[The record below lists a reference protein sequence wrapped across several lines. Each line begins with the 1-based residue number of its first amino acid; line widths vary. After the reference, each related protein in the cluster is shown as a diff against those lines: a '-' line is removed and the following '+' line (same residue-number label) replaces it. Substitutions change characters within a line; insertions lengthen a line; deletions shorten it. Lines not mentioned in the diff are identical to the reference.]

1 VDRRKGESGSVT
13 DNSQIRIL
21 IVDDHKVVRKGL
33 RTFIAVHD
41 DLELVGE
48 AGNGEEA
55 IEQCAALQPD
65 VVLMDLKMP
74 VMDGPTAIRHIRE
87 RFPEIKI
94 VALTSFDD
102 DTMAQRALK
111 AGAIGYLFKD
121 VEEDELMAAIRFAHL
136 GQSIVAPEAMRALL
150 ASSLTD
156 DDYSVGLTVR
166 EQETLDL
173 VARGM
178 TNPEIADKL
187 MISVSTVNFHVHNV
201 LDKLGAKTRTEAV
214 VIAAREGLI
223 DV

>member
-1 VDRRKGESGSVT
+1 MTNGSR
-13 DNSQIRIL
+13 IRVL
-21 IVDDHKVVRKGL
+21 VADDHQIVRKGL

-55 IEQCAALQPD
+55 IEQCAALHPD

-74 VMDGPTAIRHIRE
+74 VMDGPTAIGHIRE
-87 RFPEIKI
+87 RFPEIKV

-111 AGAIGYLFKD
+111 AGAISYLFKD
-121 VEEDELMAAIRFAHL
+121 VEEDELMSAIRFAHQ
-136 GQSIVAPEAMRALL
+136 GRGIVAPEAMQALV
-150 ASSLTD
+150 AHSLND

>member
-1 VDRRKGESGSVT
+1 MT
-13 DNSQIRIL
+13 NNSQIRVL
-21 IVDDHKVVRKGL
+21 VVDDHKVVRKGL

-41 DLELVGE
+41 DLDLVGE

-55 IEQCAALQPD
+55 IEQCAALCPD

-74 VMDGPTAIRHIRE
+74 VMDGPTAIEHIRE

-102 DTMAQRALK
+102 DAMAQRALR
-111 AGAIGYLFKD
+111 AGAISYLFKD
-121 VEEDELMAAIRFAHL
+121 VEEDELMSAIRFAHR
-136 GQSIVAPEAMRALL
+136 GRGMVAPEVMQALV
-150 ASSLTD
+150 AHSLND
-156 DDYSVGLTVR
+156 DDYSVGLTAR
-166 EQETLDL
+166 EQQALDL

-178 TNPEIADKL
+178 TNPAIADKL

>member
-1 VDRRKGESGSVT
+1 MT
-13 DNSQIRIL
+13 DDSQIRIL

-201 LDKLGAKTRTEAV
+201 LNKLGAKTRTEAV

>member
-13 DNSQIRIL
+13 DDSQIRIL

-87 RFPEIKI
+87 RFPGIKI

>member
-1 VDRRKGESGSVT
+1 MT
-13 DNSQIRIL
+13 DNSQIRVL
-21 IVDDHKVVRKGL
+21 VVDDHKVVRKGL

-41 DLELVGE
+41 DLDLVGE

-55 IEQCAALQPD
+55 IEQCDALRPD

-74 VMDGPTAIRHIRE
+74 VMDGPTAIGHIRE

-111 AGAIGYLFKD
+111 AGAISYLFKD
-121 VEEDELMAAIRFAHL
+121 VEEDELMSAIRYANK
-136 GQSIVAPEAMRALL
+136 GRGMVAPEALQALV
-150 ASSLTD
+150 ADSLTED
-156 DDYSVGLTVR
+156 NDYAVSLTVR
-166 EQETLDL
+166 EQETLNL

-187 MISVSTVNFHVHNV
+187 VISVSTVNFHVHNV

>member
-13 DNSQIRIL
+13 DDSQIRIL
-21 IVDDHKVVRKGL
+21 IVDDHNVVRKGL

-55 IEQCAALQPD
+55 IEQCAALHPD

-121 VEEDELMAAIRFAHL
+121 VEEDELMSAIRFARR
-136 GQSIVAPEAMRALL
+136 GQSIVAPQAMRALV
-150 ASSLTD
+150 ASSLTED
-156 DDYSVGLTVR
+156 EYSISLTVR

-214 VIAAREGLI
+214 VIAAKEGLI